1 MIAIVDSGS
10 TKADWKFL
18 DANAQNTSVS
28 TMGFNPFFHDS
39 DKISEEL
46 IKGFEGKINRNQIKK
61 VFYYGAG
68 CSDAFRCAIVADG
81 LKVVFPEAYIEVKH
95 DILASARA
103 TCKNQPGIACILGT
117 GSNSCAYD
125 GVDITD
131 NVTSLGY
138 LLGDEGSGTHLGKLL
153 IQGYFYREFP
163 DDIKKAFEEEYSF
176 DKRSFLNKV
185 YDNDSANVYLAS
197 FAKFMS
203 NHKDHIYIQSL
214 VSQAF
219 SLFIDRHARKYKAH
233 NEVPIHFVG
242 SVAYHFRDI
251 LKMVLD
257 ERNLSLGI
265 IIKKPIDNL
274 VEFHLE
280 KEMTNQS

>member
-18 DANAQNTSVS
+18 DTNTDITSLS
-28 TMGFNPFFHDS
+28 TMGFNPYFHAS
-39 DKISEEL
+39 EKISLEL
-46 IKGFEGKINRNQIKK
+46 IKAFDGKLNRNEIKK

-68 CSDAFRCAIVADG
+68 CSDDLRCSIVAEG
-81 LKVVFPEAYIEVKH
+81 LKVVFPKAYIEVKH

-103 TCKNQPGIACILGT
+103 TCKDQPGIACILGT

-125 GVDITD
+125 GVDLTD
-131 NVTSLGY
+131 NITSLGF

-163 DDIKKAFEEEYSF
+163 DDIKKAFEEELSF
-176 DKRSFLNKV
+176 DKHVFLNKV
-185 YDNDSANVYLAS
+185 YNNDSANVYLAS
-197 FAKFMS
+197 FSKFMS
-203 NHKDHIYIQSL
+203 NHKNHIYIQNL
-214 VSQAF
+214 VNQAF
-219 SLFIDRHARKYKAH
+219 SLFIKRHVRKYKVH
-233 NEVPIHFVG
+233 TEVPIHFIG
-242 SVAYHFRDI
+242 SVAFHFRDI

-257 ERNLSLGI
+257 ERNLELGI
-265 IIKKPIDNL
+265 VIKKPIDNL

-280 KEMTNQS
+280 KMK